1 MMEGWDI
8 ENFKKLKILLVLFLL
23 YLTENIIFLNL
34 IIVFGFQRYTLY
46 GMRYTIYI
54 FKLKTVFITNYLLLI
69 TVFSTRYYFSSP
81 PPREMYHPFSIPTSR
96 EG

>member
-8 ENFKKLKILLVLFLL
+8 ENFKKLKILLVLFLF

-54 FKLKTVFITNYLLLI
+54 FKLKTVFITNHLLLI
-69 TVFSTRYYFSSP
+69 TELSCGIRYTVYVIRFCH
-81 PPREMYHPFSIPTSR
+81 YLIFHQPTPI
-96 EG
+96 

>member
-46 GMRYTIYI
+46 GMRYTLYDFVII
-54 FKLKTVFITNYLLLI
+54 L
-69 TVFSTRYYFSSP
+69 FSTNRRQSDIVTVAIFLQLILFC
-81 PPREMYHPFSIPTSR
+81 HF
-96 EG
+96 